1 MLLSR
6 QKKSRAQDKLV
17 FKKFKKIVV
26 YATSTW
32 SRGMIPASGAGG
44 PGFNPRSG
52 PFSHSVSWNRA
63 WERYGFYYLP
73 AWDLIVL
80 LLS

>member
-1 MLLSR
+1 MCT
-6 QKKSRAQDKLV
+6 
-17 FKKFKKIVV
+17 KFNVTMTHTEGCDLHLRNWSV
-26 YATSTW
+26 LSTW
-32 SRGMIPASGAGG
+32 SRGMIPALGAGG

-80 LLS
+80 LMS